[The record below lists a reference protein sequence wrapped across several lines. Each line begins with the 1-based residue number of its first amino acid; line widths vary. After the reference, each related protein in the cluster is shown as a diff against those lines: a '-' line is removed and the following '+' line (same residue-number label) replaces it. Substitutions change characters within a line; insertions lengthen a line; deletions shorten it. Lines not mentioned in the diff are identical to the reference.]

1 MSSRFHQVV
10 DSKYRADITA
20 ATAARDKLIGEET
33 LKSNLKRLETADQ
46 LSRTLF
52 NTISEKVTQAQI
64 DAKVASGELVAA
76 KVGDTSVFYRKGNPE
91 NLFMLEPAGEII
103 AADGS
108 VMPTSPKL
116 VSVAIPGSAGLRI
129 Q

>member
-1 MSSRFHQVV
+1 
-10 DSKYRADITA
+10 
-20 ATAARDKLIGEET
+20 
-33 LKSNLKRLETADQ
+33 
-46 LSRTLF
+46 
-52 NTISEKVTQAQI
+52 
-64 DAKVASGELVAA
+64 
-76 KVGDTSVFYRKGNPE
+76 VFYRKGNPE